1 MKHKSLW
8 ATLGFG
14 AALFFASCQN
24 TGEKQQT
31 ALEGENPEHSPVLV
45 DLPSVSPEFPEARL
59 SVSRME
65 SRDLGND
72 SVSIRFEFQVENY
85 ELKSQTAD
93 AETKNCNNSAQ
104 GQHIHFILNNEPYVA
119 LYAPSHELK
128 LAKNSE
134 HYLLAFLSRS
144 YHESIKSP
152 GAAVLKRFS
161 VDAQGKIQELE
172 IPENPMVF
180 YSRPKGDYLG
190 EDTRNLLF
198 DFYVWNG
205 SLGADLRVQAELK
218 TPDGAETFLMDQ
230 WKPGFIQSMPMGTSQ
245 LELQL
250 VDGTGEPVSG
260 PMTQASGKF
269 RLAEKEPMTP

>member
-1 MKHKSLW
+1 MSYNSIW
-8 ATLGFG
+8 AALGFG
-14 AALFFASCQN
+14 AALCFTSCQN
-24 TGEKQQT
+24 TGENQT
-31 ALEGENPEHSPVLV
+31 NSQADSVSEAPVLV
-45 DLPSVSPEFPEARL
+45 DLPSVSPEFPDARL
-59 SVSRME
+59 SVSRIE
-65 SRDLGND
+65 SNELGSD
-72 SVSIRFEFQVENY
+72 SVTLRFEFQVDNY

-119 LYAPSHELK
+119 LYDPHHEVK
-128 LAKNSE
+128 LARNSE

-152 GAAVLKRFS
+152 GAAVLKHFS
-161 VDAQGKIQELE
+161 VDAQGKVQEMD

-190 EDTRNLLF
+190 EDTENLLF

-205 SLGADLRVQAELK
+205 ALGSDLQVKAELE
-218 TPDGAETFLMDQ
+218 TPDGTETFRLDQ
-230 WKPGFIQSMPMGTSQ
+230 WKPGFIQDMPMGSSR
-245 LELQL
+245 LDLQL
-250 VDGTGEPVSG
+250 VDGSGQPVSG
-260 PMTQASGKF
+260 PMTRAGGQF